1 MLHIFTTCITP
12 GFVLVV
18 LALLFSDTANAQ
30 EMPGWLNEGEE
41 SVVPPPV
48 ARSREAREEREE
60 RTIERRPSGPFLEE
74 FSIDPPT
81 ESVQSRRASTGP
93 KTEESEDLSIRTERG
108 SRYQIQPSDVLVVS
122 VWREPDLLREVTVS
136 PDGWITFPLAG
147 ELYVEGSTVS
157 VVREEIEGKIR
168 RYINRAA
175 VNVTLKQTLGNRVY
189 VLGKVNNPG
198 VFPFSKKLNVMQ
210 ALSLAGGVSKFAATD
225 DIRIIRETEESQTS
239 FKFNYAQ
246 IRRGRQLSQ
255 NILLRSGDVVM
266 VP

>member
-1 MLHIFTTCITP
+1 MLDTLTTCIKP
-12 GFVLVV
+12 AIAVIV
-18 LALLFSDTANAQ
+18 LATLVSFPSGPSGAQ
-30 EMPGWLNEGEE
+30 EMPGWLNDVDEV
-41 SVVPPPV
+41 VVPPPTN
-48 ARSREAREEREE
+48 ASEDETA
-60 RTIERRPSGPFLEE
+60 IERRVGGPFLEE
-74 FSIDPPT
+74 YSIDQPT
-81 ESVQSRRASTGP
+81 ESVQDRRVAAGSRTHV
-93 KTEESEDLSIRTERG
+93 SEDHSTQVERG

-147 ELYVEGSTVS
+147 ELRVEGSTVS
-157 VVREEIEGKIR
+157 DVREEIEGKIR
-168 RYINRAA
+168 RYINRAV

-246 IRRGRQLSQ
+246 IQRGRQLSQ